1 MKTAAIICEYN
12 PFHNGHKYHI
22 EQTRLQHGATH
33 IVCVMSG
40 NFTQRGDVALADKY
54 ARARAALMGGA
65 DLVVEL
71 PTPFALSSAEHLR
84 RRQEQLNMRCR
95 PMSFSALCVKALR
108 ILRR

>member
-54 ARARAALMGGA
+54 ERARAALMGGA

-71 PTPFALSSAEHLR
+71 PTPFALSSAEHFAMGACRIADALGCALYSGHSLR
-84 RRQEQLNMRCR
+84 FLLHKR
-95 PMSFSALCVKALR
+95 
-108 ILRR
+108 

>member
-40 NFTQRGDVALADKY
+40 NFTQRGDVALSDKY

-71 PTPFALSSAEHLR
+71 PTRLHCRVQSILLWGLAVLPILSVVSI
-84 RRQEQLNMRCR
+84 C
-95 PMSFSALCVKALR
+95 
-108 ILRR
+108 

>member
-71 PTPFALSSAEHLR
+71 PTPLH
-84 RRQEQLNMRCR
+84 CR
-95 PMSFSALCVKALR
+95 VR
-108 ILRR
+108 NILLWGLAVLPIRSVVSIC

>member
-71 PTPFALSSAEHLR
+71 RLH
-84 RRQEQLNMRCR
+84 CR
-95 PMSFSALCVKALR
+95 VRS
-108 ILRR
+108 ILLWGLAVLPIRSVVSIC

>member
-71 PTPFALSSAEHLR
+71 PTPFGTFCYGGLPYCRFARLCRYAELR
-84 RRQEQLNMRCR
+84 Q
-95 PMSFSALCVKALR
+95 
-108 ILRR
+108 